1 MENVLEQLDF
11 IRCPISQNAVY
22 YRGDLTGCFVDG
34 EWRLDLEQ
42 DIECDHYGESHYH
55 YTVLYQGNDEHV
67 LRTLI
72 GFHLERG

>member
-1 MENVLEQLDF
+1 MENVLQGLDF
-11 IRCPISQNAVY
+11 IRCSISQNPVY
-22 YRGDLTGCFVDG
+22 YGGNLTACFIGG

-67 LRTLI
+67 LRNLI
-72 GFHLERG
+72 QFHLGR